1 MNAKPQ
7 FRWPTGVTPY
17 LPTHRYIFREQN
29 NEPPKQPTHRKE
41 LPCTT
46 PPKSLV
52 QRLLHTALAVLVASL
67 CLRLAV
73 GLLTDVWLELLL
85 VLLAIA
91 GFGGIARLLGKWW
104 S

>member
-1 MNAKPQ
+1 MS
-7 FRWPTGVTPY
+7 
-17 LPTHRYIFREQN
+17 HQN
-29 NEPPKQPTHRKE
+29 SPRTERNCRAP
-41 LPCTT
+41 L